1 MLNTTNKTES
11 FKLRNIH
18 GLCEIWEIDQPLLR
32 AIIMPPLLGVVI
44 DLGGFNVKENSC
56 RI

>member
-1 MLNTTNKTES
+1 MLKTTNKTES

-18 GLCEIWEIDQPLLR
+18 GLGEIWEIDQPLLR
-32 AIIMPPLLGVVI
+32 AIIVSPLIGVVI
-44 DLGGFNVKENSC
+44 DLGGFNAKENSC

>member
-11 FKLRNIH
+11 FKLRNNH
-18 GLCEIWEIDQPLLR
+18 DLSEIWEIGQPLLM
-32 AIIMPPLLGVVI
+32 AIIVPPLIGVVI
-44 DLGGFNVKENSC
+44 DLGGFNAKENSC